1 MIILSKHVSYWEFSL
16 FPNNG
21 EWVPN
26 PLRKKEPVFRIRIRA
41 DTGILTMSDPDS
53 GKSRIRIRILDEK
66 KMEKNEPFFL
76 KFNILFLDF
85 DAALT

>member
-1 MIILSKHVSYWEFSL
+1 MFRLLVCSVSD
-16 FPNNG
+16 PDPG
-21 EWVPN
+21 V
-26 PLRKKEPVFRIRIRA
+26 
-41 DTGILTMSDPDS
+41 LTMSDPDP

-66 KMEKNEPFFL
+66 KRKKNEPFFL